1 MNRDL
6 LQTYLDYQQPLGTTV
21 RHGTCPFCG
30 PVGRKGFVVT
40 RKPTGFICWCHRCH
54 KSYGVKSGTPSRTQ
68 CLRIADGQM
77 HKIQNLRKCG
87 LSGLRRQAIDVE
99 EKKAFI
105 SLPFD
110 VTKVIPMNA
119 LLWLAKYHVTS
130 EEIKRYNI
138 SYSPYFERLI
148 LPVYDRHG
156 RLVYWQGRYF
166 GKDSSGTHPKYYN
179 TRSSRGEIWFDTG
192 GDSNIIVVVED
203 ILSAL
208 SVARAGYRAFA
219 LLGSYVS
226 DNLIRKLQSEGKQ
239 VCVWLDLDKQCASM
253 QYTKRLNVFG
263 VQAKTIVTTED
274 PKEYLPDRIIKEVEH
289 AYPRTDQIS
298 AGVGSD
304 TRADEPATTSN
315 SSDLFEEFAPKETP
329 SETVESTSYR
339 PWHNQQTYP

>member
-21 RHGTCPFCG
+21 RYGECPFCG
-30 PVGRKGFVVT
+30 LVGRKGFVVT
-40 RKPTGFICWCHRCH
+40 RKPNGFVCWCHRCH
-54 KSYGVKSGTPSRTQ
+54 KSYGVKSGTPSRSQ
-68 CLRIADGQM
+68 CLRITDEHM

-87 LSGLRRQAIDVE
+87 LSGLKRQAKDIE

-105 SLPFD
+105 SLPYD

-130 EEIKRYNI
+130 EEIKAYNI
-138 SYSPYFERLI
+138 NYSPYFERLI

-263 VQAKTIVTTED
+263 VVAKTIVTPED
-274 PKEYLPDRIIKEVEH
+274 PKEYLPERIIKEVEH

-298 AGVGSD
+298 TGVGSV
-304 TRADEPATTSN
+304 DEPDEPVTTS
-315 SSDLFEEFAPKETP
+315 SSSELFEEFAPKGAA
-329 SETVESTSYR
+329 SEAANAVAHR
-339 PWHNQQTYP
+339 PWHNQQINS